1 MASVITPSASY
12 NTQARTI
19 PTNYE
24 NDEHGCVSVFLC
36 FSVTIH

>member
-1 MASVITPSASY
+1 MASVILSASY

-24 NDEHGCVSVFLC
+24 NDAHGCV
-36 FSVTIH
+36 